1 MVAVAEARRSGGDW
15 VTLNHGPNGRGRVAD
30 FQRARMLAAAIET
43 VDEFGYA
50 GMTIGRVTAVARVS
64 RKTFYEVF
72 ADREDCFLAVFE
84 LGLSEAATVAR
95 VAFEAEP
102 EWREGVRSAL
112 AHLLA
117 FMQDRP
123 ALARLCV
130 VGSLAAGERVL
141 ERRVD
146 YLERFATFVD
156 AGRLAPEATLDPPV
170 VTAEAVVLGA
180 AGVLYSRLLVH
191 RGESLMDLLGPL
203 MSLIVAPYLGAAVAA
218 GEMARPAPVIPDEPA
233 PAVREPAADD
243 PLDGINL
250 RLTYR
255 TVRALMAV
263 ADEPGSSN
271 NDVAENA
278 GIIDPGQVSK
288 LLHRLARAGLIENHG
303 RGRDYGAANAWRLTR
318 KGRLVEEAS
327 RLQ

>member
-1 MVAVAEARRSGGDW
+1 MSVTDTARPGAAW
-15 VTLNHGPNGRGRVAD
+15 VRPSDGPLGPGPAAD
-30 FQRARMLAAAIET
+30 FRRVRMLVAATAT

-50 GMTIGRVTAVARVS
+50 GMTIGRITAVARVS
-64 RKTFYEVF
+64 RASFYEVF
-72 ADREDCFLAVFE
+72 EDREDCFLAVFE
-84 LGLSEAATVAR
+84 LGLSEAASVAMA
-95 VAFEAEP
+95 AFEDEC

-112 AHLLA
+112 AHLLT

-146 YLERFATFVD
+146 YLERFAAFVD
-156 AGRLAPEATLDPPV
+156 AGRSAPEATLDPPP

-180 AGVLYSRLLVH
+180 AGVLYSRLLEH

-203 MSLIVAPYLGAAVAA
+203 MSLIVGPYLGGEVAA
-218 GEMARPAPVIPDEPA
+218 SEMTRPLPSISGERPVKLGGRAP
-233 PAVREPAADD
+233 DD
-243 PLDGINL
+243 PMKAVGV

-263 ADEPGSSN
+263 ADSPGASN
-271 NDVAENA
+271 NDVAEAA
-278 GIIDPGQVSK
+278 GVTDPGQVSK
-288 LLHRLARAGLIENHG
+288 LLHRLARAGLIENRG
-303 RGRDYGAANAWRLTR
+303 RGKAYGAANAWRLTR
-318 KGRLVEEAS
+318 KGRAVERAS
-327 RLQ
+327 RL